1 MVNPFRGRTRLVPTW
16 NGAGL
21 ALLLFGT
28 WYSAASQA
36 NGAAY
41 LFLFVLM
48 GVGLVSSV
56 HTWMNL
62 RDWSVTLEQPEP
74 AFAGQEVACP
84 VEGVNTSRRSRYA
97 LQLMFSRSN
106 SAFFHELGPGKAA
119 RTELRF
125 VAPRRGRHK
134 INRLR
139 AFTSYPLGFFK
150 GSRWIGVDQ
159 TYLVYPSPSGNE
171 PLPLSPQSGTV
182 THDGITREG
191 DDFAGARAYRVGE
204 SQRHIDWKAVA
215 RGQPLLVKQF
225 AGDLDEKIQLDWDAL
240 PRLGREARLSQL
252 ALWVIKAER
261 SQCLY
266 GLKVPGTDI
275 APGRGEAH
283 YHRCLAALAV
293 FPEELR

>member
-191 DDFAGARAYRVGE
+191 DDFAGARAYKSANRSGI
-204 SQRHIDWKAVA
+204 STGKRS
-215 RGQPLLVKQF
+215 R
-225 AGDLDEKIQLDWDAL
+225 AGSRSSSNSSRAIWMRMSSSTGMRCPVSA
-240 PRLGREARLSQL
+240 GRRAF
-252 ALWVIKAER
+252 R
-261 SQCLY
+261 SSPC
-266 GLKVPGTDI
+266 GSSRPN
-275 APGRGEAH
+275 APSAFMG
-283 YHRCLAALAV
+283 
-293 FPEELR
+293 